1 MLRKL
6 DDSQLFY
13 IWLCLLA
20 ELGFF
25 FLCGDFGKK
34 GGNFWKKVGNFGKKV
49 GNFGKKWAILGK
61 SGRFWEK
68 KGRQKNFPRRRR
80 GSCRRRSCRQQKHQ
94 QTPIPGITCS
104 RAAVIIAR
112 TIWKITLISWTHLHS
127 LVIYS
132 SNTAIA

>member
-25 FLCGDFGKK
+25 FFCVAILGKKGAIFGKK
-34 GGNFWKKVGNFGKKV
+34 WAIL
-49 GNFGKKWAILGK
+49 GKKWAILGK

-68 KGRQKNFPRRRR
+68 VGDFGKKKVDKKIF
-80 GSCRRRSCRQQKHQ
+80 
-94 QTPIPGITCS
+94 
-104 RAAVIIAR
+104 RAAAAEAAAAEAAANKNTNKLR
-112 TIWKITLISWTHLHS
+112 FQES
-127 LVIYS
+127 LVAELLLLLLELS
-132 SNTAIA
+132 GKLL